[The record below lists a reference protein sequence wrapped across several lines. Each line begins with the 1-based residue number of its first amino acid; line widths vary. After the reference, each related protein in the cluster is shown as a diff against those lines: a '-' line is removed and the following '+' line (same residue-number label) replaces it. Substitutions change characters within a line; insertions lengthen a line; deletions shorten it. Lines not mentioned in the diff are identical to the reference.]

1 MKNLSLAVICASV
14 FAAVE
19 AFAGVG
25 LPKEYQQVEY
35 LQSTGTQYIARSGYT
50 RNAKTSRVLAVWD
63 AGSDWG
69 GRDNDVLTASYR
81 TVFGEND
88 TKAPVAF
95 SIRYNGSNLR
105 DNTTGNLIKSVATG
119 MSTLNVFFGN
129 TATGTLQVVA
139 SSKTTNYNLTFS
151 PTGYDSDPK
160 AFPSVQMGI
169 FCTDNSNYTDSRYT
183 SWRYQSAI
191 KLYALKIWER
201 DDDGND
207 VLVRDYIPCYR
218 KSDGTAGLY
227 DCTGNTEGGLFRSNQ
242 AMEAKEL
249 FAGKEPTNFLCG
261 PEMLNSNKIIIAYS
275 RDDIPDGAG
284 ASPACGMSDLTP
296 GEEFTALVANP
307 SVLNPSKTFRYTV
320 TGWERIVRNAAG
332 TTVTSNGVDDVSTCT
347 FTPAEGDEVYLTWIW
362 KQEEASA
369 SKFQVRDA
377 SGDLIGTTYT
387 DLAAA
392 FAVATNGCAVELLAD
407 SVWDAPITITD
418 QSIRLKS
425 VDGARYT
432 LTRISADAA
441 FVLNQETTA
450 LVGAVSERILFN
462 GSTYYYPVA
471 QLIVTNLV
479 VNCGSQDGVSGGYFA
494 LLKMGQTTSD
504 YKHMNTTELKLEN
517 GAEICYFETDDDYM
531 VKREDWQSSFRMR
544 PGSWI
549 HHISGKKGIYG
560 VTDTST
566 HGQRSVVHI
575 EGAKISDCTV
585 TGDSSALIY
594 LAFSK
599 SITWNTIRFVDAVIT
614 NNLVA
619 SDFRGTVY
627 LSCATTAAGEAMF
640 NIGGN
645 VRITDNFLLDGVT
658 PANVRINTN
667 TKMDIHQKLGD
678 EACIGL
684 KRRSNDAMVDP
695 VEGAEIGFVTPT
707 ADKGK
712 ANAIYYDG
720 NTNRRSFFGK
730 IVGQTVVWS
739 QKKGLMLILR

>member
-1 MKNLSLAVICASV
+1 MKKVVCGICASI

-19 AFAGVG
+19 SFAGAG
-25 LPKEYQQVEY
+25 LPKEYQEVEY
-35 LQSTGTQYIARSGYT
+35 LQSTGTQYIAHSGYT
-50 RNAKTSRVLAVWD
+50 RNAKTSRILAVWD

-69 GRDNDVLTASYR
+69 GYNNGVCQNTYRTIFGEQGRTPEASFNFRHYNQKGIRDNR
-81 TVFGEND
+81 TS
-88 TKAPVAF
+88 TLIS
-95 SIRYNGSNLR
+95 SIVS
-105 DNTTGNLIKSVATG
+105 G
-119 MSTLNVFFGN
+119 MSTVNVFFDE
-129 TATGTLQVVA
+129 AVTGTLQVVSA
-139 SSKTTNYNLTFS
+139 GKTTSYNGLVFGPAGYPTTF
-151 PTGYDSDPK
+151 PT
-160 AFPSVQMGI
+160 VEMGI
-169 FCTDNSNYTDSRYT
+169 FCNDNQNYTDTRYT

-191 KLYALKIWER
+191 KLYELKVWER
-201 DDDGND
+201 DDNGND

-218 KSDGTAGLY
+218 KSDGVAGLY
-227 DCTGNTEGGLFRSNQ
+227 DRTGNTEGGLFRSNQ
-242 AMEAKEL
+242 AMESQEL
-249 FAGKEPTNFLCG
+249 FAGKETTNFLCG

-296 GEEFTALVANP
+296 GEEFTAFVANP

-441 FVLNQETTA
+441 FILNQVTTEP
-450 LVGAVSERILFN
+450 VGVTADRMLFN
-462 GSTYYYPVA
+462 GSTYMYPVA
-471 QLIVTNLV
+471 QLIVTNLI
-479 VNCGSQDGVSGGYFA
+479 VNCGSRDEVSGGYFS
-494 LLKMGQTTSD
+494 LLKMGHVSTDQ
-504 YKHMNTTELKLEN
+504 KHYNISELKLEN

-531 VKREDWQSSFRMR
+531 VKREDWHTSFRMR

-549 HHISGKKGIYG
+549 HHVSGKKGIYG

-585 TGDSSALIY
+585 TGDSSALLY

-599 SITWNTIRFVDAVIT
+599 AINWNTIRFVDAVIT

-707 ADKGK
+707 TDKGK

-730 IVGQTVVWS
+730 IDDQTVVWS